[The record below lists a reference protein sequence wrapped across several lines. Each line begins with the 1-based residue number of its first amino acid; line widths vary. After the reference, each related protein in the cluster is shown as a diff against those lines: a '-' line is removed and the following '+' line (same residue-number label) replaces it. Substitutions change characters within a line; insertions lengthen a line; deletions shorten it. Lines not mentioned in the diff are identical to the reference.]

1 MPIIPQLGTVVHR
14 YLEATENIIPNPYNL
29 IFRTREGLPLSAL
42 DDRATF
48 RDLMRRA
55 GIPDYENRY
64 GHECRNSVVSLL
76 FHMKVDPGIIQ
87 RIVGH
92 SSVEMSEHYRTVPVE
107 DLMRGMETIGDKLD
121 LKQIEWKA

>member
-1 MPIIPQLGTVVHR
+1 MHR

-29 IFRTREGLPLSAL
+29 IFRTREGMPLAAL
-42 DDRATF
+42 DDRAGF

-92 SSVEMSEHYRTVPVE
+92 SSIAMSEHYRTVPVE
-107 DLMRGMETIGDKLD
+107 DLMRGMETIGDGLG

>member
-1 MPIIPQLGTVVHR
+1 MPL
-14 YLEATENIIPNPYNL
+14 A
-29 IFRTREGLPLSAL
+29 AL
-42 DDRATF
+42 DDRASF

-55 GIPDYENRY
+55 GIPDYENWY

-92 SSVEMSEHYRTVPVE
+92 SSIAMSEHYRTVPVE
-107 DLMRGMETIGDKLD
+107 DLMRGMETISDGLG